1 VAEDGLGADDH
12 LEAIERAA
20 QMGDPC
26 VQQYRITVG
35 IRASESAAPM
45 SRLEESR

>member
-1 VAEDGLGADDH
+1 VAENGLRADDH
-12 LEAIERAA
+12 LEAIQRVA

-26 VQQYRITVG
+26 VQQYCITVG
-35 IRASESAAPM
+35 IRASAAATPM

>member
-1 VAEDGLGADDH
+1 VAEGGLGADDH
-12 LEAIERAA
+12 LEAIQRIA

-26 VQQYRITVG
+26 VQQYGIMVG
-35 IRASESAAPM
+35 VRASESAAPM